1 MLLHCQFV
9 SILEFQS
16 NKNRAGIAYR
26 FLRFFICHFIT
37 PELKVVIGILL
48 YDMAMQNK
56 ISFPRPYQIDI
67 RDYKELFPKPNFYN
81 DFLNYLRCQRAIVT
95 RLIQKKNC
103 FTKNIYDLLYNTYWL
118 VCHLIK
124 DTYVIWK
131 KAYIPEDISFDNNK
145 EEYAFRVMNIYN
157 VFRSGDMHKTFL
169 SRINCLTLKDIFIV
183 PMNGGNLNE
192 KF

>member
-1 MLLHCQFV
+1 MVSTNAVVVEARIPLLQLWGV
-9 SILEFQS
+9 S
-16 NKNRAGIAYR
+16 N
-26 FLRFFICHFIT
+26 
-37 PELKVVIGILL
+37 
-48 YDMAMQNK
+48 
-56 ISFPRPYQIDI
+56 
-67 RDYKELFPKPNFYN
+67 
-81 DFLNYLRCQRAIVT
+81 
-95 RLIQKKNC
+95 
-103 FTKNIYDLLYNTYWL
+103 NTYWL